1 MKQMGNVIML
11 AYLPIALFTVM
22 AIFVAVVLAD
32 AFVRFGN
39 AWGIARRELAHID
52 ADLSFE
58 VRQLGQVAALRRPIR
73 PRPIA
78 AVGCATVQ
86 RVPLAVAA

>member
-1 MKQMGNVIML
+1 MGNMAML
-11 AYLPIALFTVM
+11 AYLPIALFAVS
-22 AIFVAVVLAD
+22 AIFVVVVLAD

-52 ADLSFE
+52 ADFSFE
-58 VRQLGQVAALRRPIR
+58 VRRPVQVAALRRPLR

-78 AVGCATVQ
+78 TVGCPNAR
-86 RVPLAVAA
+86 RVPLAAAA

>member
-1 MKQMGNVIML
+1 MEQMGNVVML
-11 AYLPIALFTVM
+11 AYLPIALFIVT

-39 AWGIARRELAHID
+39 AWGIAQREFAHID

-58 VRQLGQVAALRRPIR
+58 VRQLGQVAAPLRPVR

-78 AVGCATVQ
+78 TVGCPTVR